1 MPLNHGPQ
9 PLDPILTNLNLKN
22 SDLVEASTEQLTH
35 KMVAKG
41 RKGRE
46 LTLNVQNKI
55 LRALNL
61 VQTKK
66 EYQLSDLFNYQGR

>member
-1 MPLNHGPQ
+1 MEHGPQ
-9 PLDPILTNLNLKN
+9 PLNPILTALNLKN
-22 SDLVEASTEQLTH
+22 SDLVAASTEQLTH
-35 KMVAKG
+35 KMVSKG

-61 VQTKK
+61 AQSKK